1 MDDLKHYTVQL
12 DIPISAKKSEAG
24 RGCFGAV
31 FHSKINGAPCV
42 VKKLHDILTGV
53 GGNEYVAHAQWEDI
67 ADKFQTEIRLLSQ
80 QRHPNIVQFLGVCG
94 LDGDPRDICLV
105 MEQMD
110 IDLDHF
116 IEANKGGIPL
126 ELKLRILTDTASGV
140 SHLHA
145 NGIVHRDLNSKNVLL
160 SSSLQ
165 AKVADLG
172 VSRIIDTRAV
182 GRLTKAPGATE
193 YMPPEALRD
202 QPLYGPKLDC
212 FSFGHL
218 MLYLALE
225 VSYNY
230 YFAIIIINFYSLECR
245 NYLLYIHKL
254 VYIIVVNIEN
264 VIIYIQYYL
273 KFYLK
278 CIKEA
283 NI

>member
-1 MDDLKHYTVQL
+1 MDDLKHYAIQL
-12 DIPISAKKSEAG
+12 DNPISTKKSEAG

-31 FHSKINGAPCV
+31 YQSKINGAPCV

-53 GGNEYVAHAQWEDI
+53 EGNQYVGQAQWKDI
-67 ADKFQTEIRLLSQ
+67 VDKFQTEIRLLSQ

-110 IDLDHF
+110 IDLDHY

-145 NGIVHRDLNSKNVLL
+145 NGIVHRDLNSGNVLL

-172 VSRIIDTRAV
+172 GSRIIDTRAV
-182 GRLTKAPGATE
+182 GRLTLAPGAMD

-202 QPLYGPKLDC
+202 EPVYGPELDC

-218 MLYLALE
+218 MLYLALG

-230 YFAIIIINFYSLECR
+230 
-245 NYLLYIHKL
+245 
-254 VYIIVVNIEN
+254 
-264 VIIYIQYYL
+264 IYIML
-273 KFYLK
+273 
-278 CIKEA
+278 
-283 NI
+283 